1 MIRKEIR
8 QTLKLAGPII
18 LAQLAQVSMT
28 FVDTVMVGWLGTRQ
42 LAGVALGGAVLFP
55 LVVVSLGILMAVGP
69 MVAQG
74 HGGGDRKAIKGAVR
88 QGLWLATLLAV
99 AATLAVW
106 QGSWLL
112 RWSGQE
118 EEMIVLAE
126 GYLRAIMWGVAP
138 HLWFAVLRCFM
149 EGLSRPRV
157 VLVVTVGGLLLNVAG
172 NYVLMYG
179 KLGFPALG
187 LVGCGWASTLVYWT
201 MFLAM
206 VFFVRRSEGLRSY
219 RLLSR
224 LSRPDWHQF
233 LEVFRIGWPIGAM
246 LGFEVGLFSATAL
259 LMGLFGKTALAAHQ
273 IALQCAGYTYMV
285 PLGLS
290 LAVSVRVGQA
300 IGRRDLEGARRAGHV
315 GMGLGPSFMV
325 VAALCFWL
333 FPRSI
338 VSLFLDTNS
347 VANNEV
353 VLHTVGFL
361 TIAAIF
367 QVFDGLQATAAGALR
382 GLKDTRTPM
391 IVALVAY
398 WIVGLSSGYLLA
410 FQFGWQGT
418 GLWWGLV
425 LGLSTAA
432 LLLFWRFNSQ
442 VRAAIDPG
450 RDPHAPR

>member
-1 MIRKEIR
+1 MIRTEIR
-8 QTLKLAGPII
+8 QTLKLAGPMI
-18 LAQLAQVSMT
+18 LAQLAQMSMT
-28 FVDTVMVGWLGTRQ
+28 FVDTIMVGWLGTRE
-42 LAGVALGGAVLFP
+42 LAGVALGSAVFFP
-55 LVVVSLGILMAVGP
+55 VVVVGLGILMGVGP

-74 HGGGDRKAIKGAVR
+74 YGGGDRKAIRGAVR
-88 QGLWLATLLAV
+88 QGLWLGTLLAG
-99 AATLAVW
+99 AASLAAW
-106 QGSWLL
+106 HGSWFL
-112 RWSGQE
+112 RWTGQE
-118 EEMIVLAE
+118 EETIVLAE
-126 GYLRAIMWGVAP
+126 GYLRAIAWGVAP
-138 HLWFAVLRCFM
+138 HLWFGVLRCFF
-149 EGLSRPRV
+149 EGISRPRV
-157 VLVVTVGGLLLNVAG
+157 VLIITVAGLLVNVGG

-206 VFFVRRSEGLRSY
+206 VFVILKSDEVRPF

-224 LSRPDWHQF
+224 LSRPDWRHF
-233 LEVFRIGWPIGAM
+233 SEVLRIGWPIGTM
-246 LGFEVGLFSATAL
+246 LGFEVGLFSATAFL
-259 LMGLFGKTALAAHQ
+259 IGLFGKTELAAHQ

-285 PLGLS
+285 PLGVS

-300 IGRRDLEGARRAGHV
+300 IGRKDLEGARRAGHV

-325 VAALCFWL
+325 LAALCFWL
-333 FPRSI
+333 LPRPI
-338 VSLFLDTNS
+338 VSLFLDINS
-347 VANNEV
+347 AANSEV
-353 VLHTVGFL
+353 VLHAVGFL
-361 TIAAIF
+361 GVAAIF

-410 FQFGWQGT
+410 FQFGWKGT

-425 LGLSTAA
+425 LGLSTAG
-432 LLLFWRFNSQ
+432 LLLSWRFNRR

-450 RDPHAPR
+450 

>member
-157 VLVVTVGGLLLNVAG
+157 VLIVTVGGLLLNVAG

-259 LMGLFGKTALAAHQ
+259 LMVSPDCLGRQHSPPIKLPYSAPVTPIWSHLDFLWQCRFAWDRRLAEGTLREH
-273 IALQCAGYTYMV
+273 G
-285 PLGLS
+285 
-290 LAVSVRVGQA
+290 GQA
-300 IGRRDLEGARRAGHV
+300 MSEWV
-315 GMGLGPSFMV
+315 WGPAS
-325 VAALCFWL
+325 WL
-333 FPRSI
+333 
-338 VSLFLDTNS
+338 
-347 VANNEV
+347 
-353 VLHTVGFL
+353 
-361 TIAAIF
+361 
-367 QVFDGLQATAAGALR
+367 
-382 GLKDTRTPM
+382 
-391 IVALVAY
+391 
-398 WIVGLSSGYLLA
+398 
-410 FQFGWQGT
+410 
-418 GLWWGLV
+418 
-425 LGLSTAA
+425 
-432 LLLFWRFNSQ
+432 
-442 VRAAIDPG
+442 
-450 RDPHAPR
+450 

>member
-157 VLVVTVGGLLLNVAG
+157 VLIVTVGGLLLNVAG

-187 LVGCGWASTLVYWT
+187 LSSVTS
-201 MFLAM
+201 FL
-206 VFFVRRSEGLRSY
+206 
-219 RLLSR
+219 
-224 LSRPDWHQF
+224 
-233 LEVFRIGWPIGAM
+233 
-246 LGFEVGLFSATAL
+246 
-259 LMGLFGKTALAAHQ
+259 
-273 IALQCAGYTYMV
+273 
-285 PLGLS
+285 
-290 LAVSVRVGQA
+290 
-300 IGRRDLEGARRAGHV
+300 
-315 GMGLGPSFMV
+315 
-325 VAALCFWL
+325 
-333 FPRSI
+333 
-338 VSLFLDTNS
+338 
-347 VANNEV
+347 
-353 VLHTVGFL
+353 
-361 TIAAIF
+361 
-367 QVFDGLQATAAGALR
+367 
-382 GLKDTRTPM
+382 
-391 IVALVAY
+391 
-398 WIVGLSSGYLLA
+398 
-410 FQFGWQGT
+410 
-418 GLWWGLV
+418 
-425 LGLSTAA
+425 
-432 LLLFWRFNSQ
+432 
-442 VRAAIDPG
+442 
-450 RDPHAPR
+450 

>member
-1 MIRKEIR
+1 MIKTEIR
-8 QTLKLAGPII
+8 QTLKLAGPMI

-42 LAGVALGGAVLFP
+42 LAGVALGGAVFFP
-55 LVVVSLGILMAVGP
+55 VVVVGLGILMAVGP

-74 HGGGDRKAIKGAVR
+74 YGGGDREAIRSAVR
-88 QGLWLATLLAV
+88 HGLWLGTLLAV
-99 AATLAVW
+99 AASLAAW
-106 QGSWLL
+106 HGSWLL
-112 RWSGQE
+112 RWGGQE
-118 EEMIVLAE
+118 EETIVLAE
-126 GYLRAIMWGVAP
+126 GYLRAIAWGVVP
-138 HLWFAVLRCFM
+138 HLWFGVLRCFF
-149 EGLSRPRV
+149 EGISRPRA
-157 VLVVTVGGLLLNVAG
+157 VLIITVAGLLVNVGG
-172 NYVLMYG
+172 NYILMYG

-201 MFLAM
+201 MFLAI
-206 VFFVRRSEGLRSY
+206 VFFVLKSDELKPY
-219 RLLSR
+219 RVLSR
-224 LSRPDWHQF
+224 LFRLDWRHF
-233 LEVFRIGWPIGAM
+233 SDVLRIGWPIGAM
-246 LGFEVGLFSATAL
+246 LGFEVGLFSATAF
-259 LMGLFGKTALAAHQ
+259 LMGLFGKTVLAAHQ

-300 IGRRDLEGARRAGHV
+300 IGRKDLEGARRAGYV

-333 FPRSI
+333 FPRPI
-338 VSLFLDTNS
+338 VSLFLDVDSAANS
-347 VANNEV
+347 EV

-361 TIAAIF
+361 AVAAVF

-410 FQFGWQGT
+410 FQFGWRGT

-432 LLLFWRFNSQ
+432 LLLSWRFHRQ
-442 VRAAIDPG
+442 G
-450 RDPHAPR
+450 RR